1 MKNTV
6 FLLLFLTQ
14 FVFAQDVKVLTFKQL
29 QKKLKKE
36 KSEILVVNFWATWC
50 KPCVEE
56 LPDFEKFQAEYKD
69 KNVKVLLVSLDFAT
83 DLETNVKPFLK
94 SKGFKTE
101 VCLLNETDPNT
112 WIDKI
117 EPKWSGAMPAT
128 LVYKNHQKIDFVEG
142 KINEKWLKSKVEK
155 KE

>member
-1 MKNTV
+1 MKNIV

-14 FVFAQDVKVLTFKQL
+14 FVFAQDVNILTFKQL

-94 SKGFKTE
+94 TKGFKTE

>member
-94 SKGFKTE
+94 TKGFKTE